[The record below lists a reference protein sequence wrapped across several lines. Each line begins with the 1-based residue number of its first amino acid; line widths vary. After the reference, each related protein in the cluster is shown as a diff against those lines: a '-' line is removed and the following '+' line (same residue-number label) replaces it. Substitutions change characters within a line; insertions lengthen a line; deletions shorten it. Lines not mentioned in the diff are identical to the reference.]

1 MTTLKRF
8 FQFSIAT
15 TTVLV
20 ASLSCFAQT
29 DTPASP
35 AESESVVAVVVSRE
49 IRPTEAVSNTP
60 SVNSGEVVDKN
71 QTTSSFSSAKFMMAA
86 KEAVNTNSQIRFDS
100 IEAPKTSEFDAPA
113 KSRKITFVPSRGQ
126 RLPDKQ

>member
-1 MTTLKRF
+1 MSTLKRF

-15 TTVLV
+15 ATVLV

-29 DTPASP
+29 ETAASP
-35 AESESVVAVVVSRE
+35 AESASVVAVVVSRE
-49 IRPTEAVSNTP
+49 IRTTEVTNYR
-60 SVNSGEVVDKN
+60 SVDSATVVDKN

-86 KEAVNTNSQIRFDS
+86 KEAVNTNSQIRIDS
-100 IEAPKTSEFDAPA
+100 MEAPKASEFDAPA

-126 RLPDKQ
+126 KLPD

>member
-1 MTTLKRF
+1 MSTLKRF

-15 TTVLV
+15 ATVLV

-29 DTPASP
+29 ETAASP
-35 AESESVVAVVVSRE
+35 AESASVVAVVVSRE
-49 IRPTEAVSNTP
+49 IRTTEVTNYQ
-60 SVNSGEVVDKN
+60 SVDSATVVDKN

-86 KEAVNTNSQIRFDS
+86 KEAVNPNSQIRFDS
-100 IEAPKTSEFDAPA
+100 MAAPKASEFEAPA

-126 RLPDKQ
+126 NLPD